1 MFLIDTNVLSEF
13 RLLHDNRADK
23 AVAAWASLHDPDT
36 FYLSAVTLMEAEIGI
51 RRMEWRDPRQG
62 RVLRDWMNGVILP
75 RYGNRILPVDDRTA
89 ALAASFHVPDPAP
102 FADSLIA
109 ATAIIH
115 AMTIV
120 TRNVRDFEF
129 PSVAVLNPWDA

>member
-36 FYLSAVTLMEAEIGI
+36 FYMSAVTLMEAEISI